1 MSRSRK
7 PTGTVHLAPVAQGGR
22 SASSAGGPQPA
33 SSSSTGAE
41 PRFSST
47 ESLDVV
53 GYPMHDSAEADAS
66 GPKVRALPEP
76 MLPTPEEVAEHNLRH
91 LHHRSWCRHCVAG
104 GGTADQHRARGRTP
118 EEADDPRRLR
128 LPRGKGRGRP
138 DRRPFIAIKGGPPPT
153 GTRWVDPHAV
163 QSKGVQHAC
172 SANVVAQDL
181 VNAGHGGF
189 IFKSDAEPA
198 LLALKKTAVAEARR
212 QGHEINVQL
221 EESPVEWLRGEGHLG
236 GAERDSS
243 SGSPS
248 GRDARYEI
256 RSGASAGG
264 VGHPVRRT
272 AAQLVPTCRR

>member
-1 MSRSRK
+1 
-7 PTGTVHLAPVAQGGR
+7 
-22 SASSAGGPQPA
+22 
-33 SSSSTGAE
+33 
-41 PRFSST
+41 
-47 ESLDVV
+47 
-53 GYPMHDSAEADAS
+53 MHDSAEADAS
-66 GPKVRALPEP
+66 RPKVRALPEP
-76 MLPTPEEVAEHNLRH
+76 MLPTPEEVAEHNLCH
-91 LHHRSWCRHCVAG
+91 LPHRTWCRHCVAG
-104 GGTADQHRARGRTP
+104 RGKADQHRRV
-118 EEADDPRRLR
+118 EERPRKLMIHADYGFLGEKAEVDLIDERNI
-128 LPRGKGRGRP
+128 
-138 DRRPFIAIKGGPPPT
+138 PFIVVKDGPPPT
-153 GTRWVDPHAV
+153 GTRWVGSHAE
-163 QSKGVQHAC
+163 QSKGAQHAY

-181 VNAGHGGF
+181 VNAGYGDF
-189 IFKSDAEPA
+189 IFKSDGEPA
-198 LLALKKTAVAEARR
+198 LLALKKAEVAEARR